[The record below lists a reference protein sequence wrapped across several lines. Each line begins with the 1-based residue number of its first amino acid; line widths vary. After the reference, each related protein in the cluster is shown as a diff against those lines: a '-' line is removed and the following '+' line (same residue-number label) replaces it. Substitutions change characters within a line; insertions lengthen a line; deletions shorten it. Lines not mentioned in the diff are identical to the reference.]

1 MNEYKEEGN
10 IGKGGNLGKCGD
22 GKSMRNCH

>member
-10 IGKGGNLGKCGD
+10 IGKGGIWVNEETVKA
-22 GKSMRNCH
+22 